1 MERTLLATHPDDD
14 LSREDVLAQ
23 SRAARPA
30 IRKKFLG
37 LGAIYAKI
45 PRFLY
50 AEQEAFAL
58 REFSESLGDTD
69 LSAEVSD
76 RLLCLRSPHAWIN
89 GGGYVNLRDELLA
102 VLREEA
108 LSPVDLTRLWS
119 LYCKVTYGLATRA
132 FRFSLYERDRLLI
145 ALMAETISLLKQLDP
160 TGLLLEDERGA
171 SGSALVYF
179 LQRNTEALVR
189 TTRMAR
195 LAEGRQRPAW
205 FASAK
210 EEAEVIQRLFV
221 SLDRDP
227 QGFYE

>member
-1 MERTLLATHPDDD
+1 MERTLLATHPNDDM
-14 LSREDVLAQ
+14 SREDVLAQ
-23 SRAARPA
+23 SRAALPA
-30 IRKKFLG
+30 IREKLLG
-37 LGAIYAKI
+37 LGAIYAQI

-58 REFSESLGDTD
+58 REFSESLGDAD
-69 LSAEVSD
+69 LSAEVSY
-76 RLLCLRSPHAWIN
+76 RPLCRRSPQAWLK
-89 GGGYVNLRDELLA
+89 GGGYVNVRDELLA
-102 VLREEA
+102 VFLEDA
-108 LSPVDLTRLWS
+108 LPPVDLTRLWS

-145 ALMAETISLLKQLDP
+145 ALMAETITLLKQLDP
-160 TGLLLEDERGA
+160 HGLLLKDEQGVA
-171 SGSALVYF
+171 GNELVAF
-179 LQRNTEALVR
+179 LRRNTEALVR

-195 LAEGRQRPAW
+195 LAEGRHRAAW